1 MNESISS
8 PFIRYP
14 IATSLLM
21 AGILFVGLVAYPLL
35 PVAPLPQV
43 DFPTIQVSANLP
55 GASPETMASSVAQP
69 LERQLAQIPGIA
81 QMTSTSS
88 LGSASITIQFDLN
101 RNIDGA
107 ANDVQGAI
115 NAAGGQLP
123 KSLPSP
129 PTYRKVNPADSPIML
144 LSATSDT
151 LPLTTVSDDTDAQLA
166 QQISQISGVAQ
177 VFVGGQQKPAIRIQ
191 IDPAK
196 LVAKGLSLE
205 DIRSQITLT
214 TVDGPKGNID
224 GDTRS
229 YTIYANDQLTASK
242 DWNDVIIA
250 YRNGG
255 PLRIRDIGQAIS
267 GPEDTKRA
275 AWADGKRGVFLVIFK
290 QPGANVIE
298 TVDRIKAELPK
309 LIAAIPPAIK
319 IKIISDRTV
328 TIRAAVDDVQFTLL
342 LTIILVVMV
351 IFVFLRSFWVTII
364 PSVTVP
370 LALLGACALMWA
382 FGYSLDNLS
391 LMALT
396 ISVGFVVDDAI
407 VMLENISRYVERGET
422 PLAAALK
429 GAAEIGFTILS
440 ISISLIAVLIPL
452 LLMGGII
459 GRLFREFAVTLAMAI
474 FVSLIVSLTLTPM
487 MASRFLRAHTEIRHG
502 RLYQWS
508 ERAYNAMLH
517 SYERGLD
524 RALRWSKTTLL
535 IFFAT
540 VALSIYLFVIIPKG
554 FFPQQ
559 DNGLILGTSE
569 AAQDISFDDMKRHQE
584 ELGQIVLNDPGVD
597 SIAMFVGGGG
607 SALNTGRMY
616 VTLKPREERDASAQ
630 QIIARLRPKLDKVEG
645 AQQFLQAAQDVRL
658 GGRATRT
665 QFEYTLQDAN
675 LDELNTWAP
684 KVLDKMKTLPELR
697 DVATDQQTS
706 GTTLTLTIDRDTA
719 SRYGISPQ
727 LIDDTL
733 YDAFGQRQV
742 AQYFTQLN
750 SYHVILEIMPELQ
763 GKFDTLD
770 KLYIKSPT
778 TGDQVPLSA
787 FVKWTS
793 VPVRPLSISHQG
805 QFPAITI
812 SFNLAQGVAL
822 GQATQ
827 AVQTAMVE
835 LGTPATLSS
844 SFQGTAQAFQQSLG
858 TIPLLILAALVVV
871 YLILGI
877 LYESYIHPLTILS
890 TLPSAGVGALA
901 ILMAFGFDFSLIA
914 LIGIILLIGI
924 VKKNGIMMVDFAIT
938 AERDEHLS
946 PEQSIRKAALL
957 RFRPIMMTTMAAL
970 LGGVPLMLGTGTGS
984 EIRQPL
990 GYAMVGGLIVSQAL
1004 TLFTTPVVYLY
1015 LDRLSNWF
1023 SGWGQTGDA
1032 GEERPAS
1039 QQGSIKQAAE

>member
-8 PFIRYP
+8 PFIRFP

-191 IDPAK
+191 VDPAK

-205 DIRSQITLT
+205 DIRNQITLT
-214 TVDGPKGNID
+214 TVDSPKGNID

-351 IFVFLRSFWVTII
+351 IFLFLRSFWVTII
-364 PSVTVP
+364 PSVTV
-370 LALLGACALMWA
+370 
-382 FGYSLDNLS
+382 
-391 LMALT
+391 
-396 ISVGFVVDDAI
+396 
-407 VMLENISRYVERGET
+407 
-422 PLAAALK
+422 LAA
-429 GAAEIGFTILS
+429 
-440 ISISLIAVLIPL
+440 
-452 LLMGGII
+452 
-459 GRLFREFAVTLAMAI
+459 
-474 FVSLIVSLTLTPM
+474 
-487 MASRFLRAHTEIRHG
+487 
-502 RLYQWS
+502 
-508 ERAYNAMLH
+508 
-517 SYERGLD
+517 
-524 RALRWSKTTLL
+524 
-535 IFFAT
+535 
-540 VALSIYLFVIIPKG
+540 
-554 FFPQQ
+554 
-559 DNGLILGTSE
+559 
-569 AAQDISFDDMKRHQE
+569 KR
-584 ELGQIVLNDPGVD
+584 
-597 SIAMFVGGGG
+597 S
-607 SALNTGRMY
+607 
-616 VTLKPREERDASAQ
+616 
-630 QIIARLRPKLDKVEG
+630 
-645 AQQFLQAAQDVRL
+645 
-658 GGRATRT
+658 
-665 QFEYTLQDAN
+665 
-675 LDELNTWAP
+675 
-684 KVLDKMKTLPELR
+684 
-697 DVATDQQTS
+697 
-706 GTTLTLTIDRDTA
+706 
-719 SRYGISPQ
+719 
-727 LIDDTL
+727 
-733 YDAFGQRQV
+733 
-742 AQYFTQLN
+742 
-750 SYHVILEIMPELQ
+750 
-763 GKFDTLD
+763 
-770 KLYIKSPT
+770 
-778 TGDQVPLSA
+778 
-787 FVKWTS
+787 
-793 VPVRPLSISHQG
+793 
-805 QFPAITI
+805 
-812 SFNLAQGVAL
+812 
-822 GQATQ
+822 
-827 AVQTAMVE
+827 
-835 LGTPATLSS
+835 
-844 SFQGTAQAFQQSLG
+844 
-858 TIPLLILAALVVV
+858 
-871 YLILGI
+871 
-877 LYESYIHPLTILS
+877 
-890 TLPSAGVGALA
+890 
-901 ILMAFGFDFSLIA
+901 
-914 LIGIILLIGI
+914 
-924 VKKNGIMMVDFAIT
+924 
-938 AERDEHLS
+938 
-946 PEQSIRKAALL
+946 
-957 RFRPIMMTTMAAL
+957 
-970 LGGVPLMLGTGTGS
+970 
-984 EIRQPL
+984 
-990 GYAMVGGLIVSQAL
+990 
-1004 TLFTTPVVYLY
+1004 
-1015 LDRLSNWF
+1015 
-1023 SGWGQTGDA
+1023 
-1032 GEERPAS
+1032 
-1039 QQGSIKQAAE
+1039 